1 MIFATSSKSDM
12 SGTCGGIRMDGNN
25 SNIFGQ
31 QMGKEQK
38 ETTGDNFEPGLKETS
53 DHSRSLPLQLP
64 PAVGWRKLIHITR
77 FIVSFVSQVKGQLV
91 P

>member
-1 MIFATSSKSDM
+1 M
-12 SGTCGGIRMDGNN
+12 SGTCGGVRMDGNN

-31 QMGKEQK
+31 QMGKEQN
-38 ETTGDNFEPGLKETS
+38 ETTGGDNFKPGLKETS
-53 DHSRSLPLQLP
+53 DHRRSLPLQLP
-64 PAVGWRKLIHITR
+64 PAVGRRKLIHITR